1 MQDSMAAE
9 LSRTAR
15 QARAE
20 SERELEQKQTKISSL
35 SRENDKLQNE
45 VQTAFVW
52 YSTCYRE
59 SESDSTATS
68 WHASIDLQ
76 PSQILV
82 CKESAIIIII
92 IICSI
97 EKLQIDQ
104 LSVEKLALH
113 LGCSMLSSSFLCF
126 VYHLSEGRVHQFFV
140 CVFLATI

>member
-1 MQDSMAAE
+1 MEEELEGMQDNMAAE

-59 SESDSTATS
+59 SESDFTATKGMQELTLNLLKS
-68 WHASIDLQ
+68 LSARNW
-76 PSQILV
+76 PSP
-82 CKESAIIIII
+82 
-92 IICSI
+92 
-97 EKLQIDQ
+97 
-104 LSVEKLALH
+104 
-113 LGCSMLSSSFLCF
+113 
-126 VYHLSEGRVHQFFV
+126 
-140 CVFLATI
+140 